1 VRNMNKPFSF
11 AAKQE
16 ELHLLSC
23 ARAGSADA
31 FGTLVRPHMGAL
43 LRVTQRL
50 LRNREDAEDTVQTT
64 LLNAWLN
71 LDSFQGRSR
80 FSSWLTRIAI
90 NSALMRMRANRRKI
104 DLSLDEM
111 VQADMPASV
120 RAVKI
125 GPNPEEGYATKEVL
139 GIVESMFGRLPPHH
153 AEVLWMSVVQEL
165 TGKEV
170 AQILNVS
177 VTTVKSRL
185 YRARAIL
192 SRSTQPMLGS
202 RRRCANAVIRD
213 AAALAPQMAA
223 GD

>member
-1 VRNMNKPFSF
+1 MNKPFSI
-11 AAKQE
+11 AATQE
-16 ELHLLSC
+16 EQQLLSC
-23 ARAGSADA
+23 ALAGSADA
-31 FGTLVRPHMGAL
+31 FETLVRPHTGAL

-50 LRNREDAEDTVQTT
+50 LRNREDAEDIVQTT
-64 LLNAWLN
+64 LLKAWLN

-111 VQADMPASV
+111 VQAEMPVGA
-120 RAVKI
+120 RAVEI
-125 GPNPEEGYATKEVL
+125 GPDPEERYATKEVL
-139 GIVESMFGRLPPHH
+139 GIVESMFGRLPSHH
-153 AEVLWMSVVQEL
+153 AEVLWMSIIQEF

-177 VTTVKSRL
+177 VATVKSRL
-185 YRARAIL
+185 YRARTIL
-192 SRSTQPMLGS
+192 SRSTQPMLSS
-202 RRRCANAVIRD
+202 RCRRANAVIRG

>member
-1 VRNMNKPFSF
+1 MNKPFSI
-11 AAKQE
+11 AATQE
-16 ELHLLSC
+16 EQQLLSC
-23 ARAGSADA
+23 ALAGSADA
-31 FGTLVRPHMGAL
+31 FETLVRPHTGAL

-50 LRNREDAEDTVQTT
+50 LRNREDAEDIVQTT
-64 LLNAWLN
+64 LLKAWLN

-90 NSALMRMRANRRKI
+90 NSALMKMRANRRKI

-111 VQADMPASV
+111 VQAEMPVGA
-120 RAVKI
+120 RAVEI
-125 GPNPEEGYATKEVL
+125 GPDPEERYATKEVL
-139 GIVESMFGRLPPHH
+139 GIVESMFGRLPSHH
-153 AEVLWMSVVQEL
+153 AEVLWMSIIQEF

-177 VTTVKSRL
+177 VATVKSRL
-185 YRARAIL
+185 YRARTIL
-192 SRSTQPMLGS
+192 SRSTQPMLSS
-202 RRRCANAVIRD
+202 RCRRANAVIRG

>member
-1 VRNMNKPFSF
+1 MNKPFSI
-11 AAKQE
+11 AATQE
-16 ELHLLSC
+16 EQQLLSC
-23 ARAGSADA
+23 ALAGSADA
-31 FGTLVRPHMGAL
+31 FETLVRPHTGAL

-50 LRNREDAEDTVQTT
+50 LRNREDAEDIVQTT
-64 LLNAWLN
+64 LLKAWLN

-111 VQADMPASV
+111 VQAEMPVGA
-120 RAVKI
+120 RAVEI
-125 GPNPEEGYATKEVL
+125 GPDPEERYATKEVL
-139 GIVESMFGRLPPHH
+139 GIVESMFGRLPSHH
-153 AEVLWMSVVQEL
+153 AEVLWMSIIQEF

-177 VTTVKSRL
+177 VATVKSRL
-185 YRARAIL
+185 YRARTIL
-192 SRSTQPMLGS
+192 SRSTQPMLSS
-202 RRRCANAVIRD
+202 RCWRANAVIRG

>member
-1 VRNMNKPFSF
+1 MNKQFSF
-11 AAKQE
+11 AATQE
-16 ELHLLSC
+16 EKQLLSC
-23 ARAGSADA
+23 ALAGSADA
-31 FGTLVRPHMGAL
+31 FETLVRPHMGAL

-50 LRNREDAEDTVQTT
+50 LRNREDAEDIVQTA
-64 LLNAWLN
+64 LLKAWLN

-111 VQADMPASV
+111 VQAEMPVGA
-120 RAVKI
+120 RAVEI
-125 GPNPEEGYATKEVL
+125 GPDPEERYATKEVL
-139 GIVESMFGRLPPHH
+139 GIVESMFGRLPSHH
-153 AEVLWMSVVQEL
+153 AEVLWMSIVQEF

-177 VTTVKSRL
+177 VATVKSRL
-185 YRARAIL
+185 YRARTIL
-192 SRSTQPMLGS
+192 SRSAQPMLSS
-202 RRRCANAVIRD
+202 RCRRANAVIRG
-213 AAALAPQMAA
+213 APALAPQMAA

>member
-1 VRNMNKPFSF
+1 MNKPFSI
-11 AAKQE
+11 AATQE
-16 ELHLLSC
+16 EQQLLSC
-23 ARAGSADA
+23 ALAGSADA
-31 FGTLVRPHMGAL
+31 FETLVRPHTGAL

-50 LRNREDAEDTVQTT
+50 LRNREDAEDIVQTT
-64 LLNAWLN
+64 LLKAWLN

-111 VQADMPASV
+111 VQAEMPVGA
-120 RAVKI
+120 RAVEI
-125 GPNPEEGYATKEVL
+125 GPDPEERYATKEVL
-139 GIVESMFGRLPPHH
+139 GIVESMFGRLPSHH
-153 AEVLWMSVVQEL
+153 AEVLRMSIFQEF

-177 VTTVKSRL
+177 VATVKSRL
-185 YRARAIL
+185 YRARTIL
-192 SRSTQPMLGS
+192 SRSTQPMLSS
-202 RRRCANAVIRD
+202 RCRRANAVIRG

>member
-1 VRNMNKPFSF
+1 MNKPFSI
-11 AAKQE
+11 AATQE
-16 ELHLLSC
+16 EQQLLSC
-23 ARAGSADA
+23 ALAGSADA
-31 FGTLVRPHMGAL
+31 FETLVRPHTGTL

-50 LRNREDAEDTVQTT
+50 LRNREDAEDIVQTT
-64 LLNAWLN
+64 LLKAWLN

-111 VQADMPASV
+111 VQAEMPVGA
-120 RAVKI
+120 RAVEI
-125 GPNPEEGYATKEVL
+125 GPDPEERYATKEVL
-139 GIVESMFGRLPPHH
+139 GIVESMFGRLPSHH
-153 AEVLWMSVVQEL
+153 AEVLWMSIFEEF

-177 VTTVKSRL
+177 VATVKSRL
-185 YRARAIL
+185 YRARTIL
-192 SRSTQPMLGS
+192 SRSMQPMLSS
-202 RRRCANAVIRD
+202 RCRRANAVIRG
-213 AAALAPQMAA
+213 APALAPQMAA

>member
-1 VRNMNKPFSF
+1 MNKPFSI
-11 AAKQE
+11 AATQE
-16 ELHLLSC
+16 EQQLLSC
-23 ARAGSADA
+23 ALAGSADA
-31 FGTLVRPHMGAL
+31 FETLVRPHTGTL

-50 LRNREDAEDTVQTT
+50 LRNREDAEDIVQTT
-64 LLNAWLN
+64 LLKAWLN

-111 VQADMPASV
+111 VQAEMPVGA
-120 RAVKI
+120 RAVEI
-125 GPNPEEGYATKEVL
+125 GPDPEERYATKEVL
-139 GIVESMFGRLPPHH
+139 GIVESMFGRLPSHH
-153 AEVLWMSVVQEL
+153 AEVLWMSIIQEF

-177 VTTVKSRL
+177 VATVKSRL
-185 YRARAIL
+185 YRARTIL
-192 SRSTQPMLGS
+192 SRSTQPMLSS
-202 RRRCANAVIRD
+202 RCRRANAVIRG